1 MTPKKSTVEKI
12 FDIIDCL
19 NTSEDER
26 SIVRKNLYEYV
37 DLISHWQETHNLI
50 SQNLSSDDIW
60 ENVYDSIVA
69 FREFLLIDAG
79 VDNANHKII
88 DAGSGG
94 GFPGVPISI
103 VFEISAIA
111 LVDSDRKKCSF
122 LRVVK
127 SKLNLV
133 NISVENKNI
142 ESFSDVSLIIT
153 KAAFSPKNIAVL
165 AGTLRRGGKLLI
177 WATKTTEEQ
186 FASALNQCNM
196 QHVRSL
202 EYQLPSGKERVLL
215 VFEKI

>member
-1 MTPKKSTVEKI
+1 MTIKNSTVEKI

-19 NTSEDER
+19 NKSEDQR
-26 SIVRKNLYEYV
+26 NVLRKNLCEYV
-37 DLISHWQETHNLI
+37 DLISHWQATHNLI
-50 SQNLSSDDIW
+50 SKNLSDDDIW
-60 ENVYDSIVA
+60 ENIYDSIAA
-69 FREFLLIDAG
+69 FREFLLNDAA
-79 VDNANHKII
+79 VDISNHKII

-111 LVDSDRKKCSF
+111 LVDTDRKKCSF

-142 ESFSDVSLIIT
+142 ESFSDISLIIT
-153 KAAFSPKNIAVL
+153 KAAFSPKNIGVL
-165 AGTLRRGGKLLI
+165 ADILRRGGKLLI

-186 FASALNQCNM
+186 FASGLNQCNM

-202 EYQLPSGKERVLL
+202 EYQLPSGRERVLL